1 MVCRYLQDLV
11 ALIFRLVSAPP
22 STKVKFFQFIF
33 LSAVETDEL
42 ILRYICLSLSH
53 AHYPTIWFTVKIV
66 GMFLRNASLSN
77 VPARVT
83 IESFFGLAKL
93 LREDS
98 RSIV

>member
-1 MVCRYLQDLV
+1 MICRHLQDLV
-11 ALIFRLVSAPP
+11 ALIFRLVSAHP

-42 ILRYICLSLSH
+42 ILRYLCLSLSR
-53 AHYPTIWFTVKIV
+53 AHYPTIWFTVKI
-66 GMFLRNASLSN
+66 FLRNASLSN

-98 RSIV
+98 RSII